1 MLSWLSKQILHL
13 LGWKL
18 EGKYPYHL
26 SKFVLIVIPHT
37 SNWDFPLGLL
47 VRKALRSDIKF
58 LAKKSLF
65 RFPFGSLFQ
74 WLGGYPVDRSRSQNF
89 VDAVVE
95 MIEKKKEM
103 IVCIAPEGTRSK
115 VEKLKS
121 GFYYIA
127 RGAQIPILMVKFDYK
142 EKVIGFAEP
151 FLPPSTYEETLEK
164 LMAYYKG
171 VEGKFPE
178 QIWAAI
184 Q

>member
-1 MLSWLSKQILHL
+1 MLSWLSKQILRL
-13 LGWKL
+13 LGWKM
-18 EGKYPYHL
+18 EGEYPYHL
-26 SKFVLIVIPHT
+26 KKMVLIVIPHT

-65 RFPFGSLFQ
+65 RFPFGGLFRS
-74 WLGGYPVDRSRSQNF
+74 LGGYPVDRSRSQNF

-95 MIEKKKEM
+95 LIDNQEDMV
-103 IVCIAPEGTRSK
+103 VCIAPEGTRSR

-127 RGAQIPILMVKFDYK
+127 RGAQIPIFMVKFDYK

-151 FLPPSTYEETLEK
+151 FMPFPTYEETLEK
-164 LMAYYKG
+164 LVAFYKG
-171 VEGKFPE
+171 VEGKFPA
-178 QIWAAI
+178 QAWTMI